1 MNKNQST
8 ALFEQKSM
16 YLIQMDFKAHTNFLI
31 NDFPLHFQSFMF
43 TVFFCFVLFFAAHSM
58 SFSKLSKTKRI

>member
-16 YLIQMDFKAHTNFLI
+16 YYIQMDFKAHTNFLI
-31 NDFPLHFQSFMF
+31 NDFSTFPVIHVYC
-43 TVFFCFVLFFAAHSM
+43 VFCCFVLFFAVWDLCM
-58 SFSKLSKTKRI
+58 T